1 MLVRAYLN
9 DKPELEHTGQ
19 ESYVHSLQRGGPDGI
34 PDVSY
39 FPIGQAGVLENRG
52 REEGR
57 RRRRRF
63 VDGSGRV
70 FESVRPSDRE

>member
-19 ESYVHSLQRGGPDGI
+19 ESYVHGLQRGNPDGV

-39 FPIGQAGVLENRG
+39 FPIGKAKVLENRG
-52 REEGR
+52 RKNDDE
-57 RRRRRF
+57 
-63 VDGSGRV
+63 
-70 FESVRPSDRE
+70 